1 MSESFFGCF
10 HARVAAAV
18 VWSYADYEIA
28 GHTIFSNVANRNRR
42 RPAFSGLDAILAGA
56 DTSVLHT
63 SNGETF
69 TRQCCPCD
77 AGSGIMPAMIPSP
90 RRAKIVCTLGPA
102 SNDDATIGELMAA
115 GMNVAR
121 LNFSHGTHEDHGRV
135 FRAVRMEASR
145 RDVAVGILA
154 DLQGPKIRVGKI
166 PDPGMPL
173 QTGSQLIISTDPK
186 AVIEAGR
193 VTIDYAKL
201 ADEINVDDRILMD
214 DGALELRVT
223 AIAGTEITTEV
234 VIGGLLKARKG
245 VNLPGVKLSVPALTE
260 KDRRDLRFAL
270 ELGVDVV
277 ALSFVRSAADI
288 AEVRELM
295 QKIGR
300 EVPII
305 AKIEKP
311 EAVDNLGEILEQC
324 SGIMVA
330 RGDLGVEMG
339 PEQIPVIQKRAID
352 LANRRGK
359 MVITATQML
368 DSMIRNPRPTRAEAS
383 DVANAVLDGSDA
395 VMLSGETAS
404 GAYPLRS
411 VRIMDKIIRSTEQA
425 ERYWR
430 ESPSDLGLGHTTNTI
445 ARALVACSR
454 SMDSTKAIVVYTG
467 SGGIARL
474 VSEYRPRV
482 PIYALTPKSATY
494 QSLAMYWGVTPVL
507 FTPSSPDGAGIFI
520 DLDRALIRRELL
532 AAGDRICIAFGY
544 PLKDHKSVNLLKLHE
559 VGESLPS
566 SRKS

>member
-1 MSESFFGCF
+1 MMLRMS
-10 HARVAAAV
+10 
-18 VWSYADYEIA
+18 
-28 GHTIFSNVANRNRR
+28 T
-42 RPAFSGLDAILAGA
+42 P
-56 DTSVLHT
+56 
-63 SNGETF
+63 
-69 TRQCCPCD
+69 
-77 AGSGIMPAMIPSP
+77 P
-90 RRAKIVCTLGPA
+90 RRAKIICTLGPA
-102 SNDDATIGELMAA
+102 SNSDETIGELMAA

-121 LNFSHGTHEDHGRV
+121 LNFSHGTHEDHARV
-135 FRAVRMEASR
+135 FRAVRLEASR
-145 RDVAVGILA
+145 QEVAVGILA

-166 PDPGMPL
+166 PAPGMEL
-173 QTGSQLIISTDPK
+173 KVGETLIISTDPTAK
-186 AVIEAGR
+186 IEPGR
-193 VTIDYAKL
+193 VTIDYTKL
-201 ADEINVDDRILMD
+201 AEEIAAGDRILMD
-214 DGALELRVT
+214 DGALEFRVT
-223 AIAGTEITTEV
+223 AIAGSEITTEV

-260 KDRRDLRFAL
+260 KDERDLRFAL

-277 ALSFVRSAADI
+277 ALSFVRQAADI
-288 AEVRELM
+288 VKVRELM
-295 QKIGR
+295 QECGR
-300 EVPII
+300 LVPII

-311 EAVDNLGEILEQC
+311 EAVENLDDILTEC

-352 LANRRGK
+352 LTNRRGK
-359 MVITATQML
+359 FVITATQML

-411 VRIMDKIIRSTEQA
+411 VQIMDKIIRSTEQT

-430 ESPSDLGLGHTTNTI
+430 DSPTDLGLGHTTNTI
-445 ARALVACSR
+445 ARALVACSK
-454 SMDSTKAIVVYTG
+454 SMDETKAIVVYTG

-482 PIYALTPKSATY
+482 PIYALTPRSSTY

-507 FTPSSPDGAGIFI
+507 FTPSSPDGAGLFI
-520 DLDRALIRRELL
+520 DIDRVLLRRELL
-532 AAGDRICIAFGY
+532 EQGDRVCIAFGY
-544 PLKDHKSVNLLKLHE
+544 PLKEHKSVNLLKLHE